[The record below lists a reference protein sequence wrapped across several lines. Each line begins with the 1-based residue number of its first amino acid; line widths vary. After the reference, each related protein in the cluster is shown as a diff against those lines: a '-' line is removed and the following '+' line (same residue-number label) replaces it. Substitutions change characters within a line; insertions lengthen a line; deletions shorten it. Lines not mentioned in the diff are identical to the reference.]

1 MDENVITSSDI
12 QVKYQKLYN
21 FLMQYLWEF
30 NVVEDL
36 ANLEI
41 ACYQRFPDQD
51 EMLKCLK
58 KLNNRI
64 KSTYSELSEDDEPEF
79 EAAYD
84 ALESAIEN
92 YDSENASV
100 DVFVASPPV
109 EAMELLDAPEDKK
122 KFKIG
127 DIEKKDESKETEDE
141 SEENEPESKD
151 RIVNPFEEE
160 EE

>member
-1 MDENVITSSDI
+1 MAENTIITSSDI
-12 QVKYQKLYN
+12 QVKYQKLYK

-30 NVVEDL
+30 SVVEDL

-64 KSTYSELSEDDEPEF
+64 KSTYNELSEDDEPEF

-100 DVFVASPPV
+100 DVFVVSPPV
-109 EAMELLDAPEDKK
+109 EAMELLDSPKDEKK

-127 DIEKKDESKETEDE
+127 DIKKKDE

-160 EE
+160 